1 MTSPED
7 PARAELAEL
16 WLSELGAWVPE
27 WRAGCALRPRERRF
41 GLGLLPAE
49 RAQRHAADL
58 ERERRRARAIRPD
71 SDP

>member
-1 MTSPED
+1 MPAPED

-27 WRAGCALRPRERRF
+27 WRAGCAVRPRERLF

-49 RAQRHAADL
+49 RARRNGAHLA
-58 ERERRRARAIRPD
+58 RERTREARDR
-71 SDP
+71 